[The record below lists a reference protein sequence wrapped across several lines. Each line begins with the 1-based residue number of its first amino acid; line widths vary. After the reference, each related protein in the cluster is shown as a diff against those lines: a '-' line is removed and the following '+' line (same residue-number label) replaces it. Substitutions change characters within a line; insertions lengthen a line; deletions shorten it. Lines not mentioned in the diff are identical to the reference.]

1 MYSSTV
7 GQSRV
12 DTIVAAFAA
21 LILIA
26 LLGMLTGSAVLV
38 IAPIPLLALVLTL
51 LAVLGP
57 DNRWPDR
64 TTLLLVTAFHTVSV
78 ALWAV
83 VLGGIGDESPALA
96 GMPLSTG
103 VLTLIAWP
111 FYALLSG
118 PVYAACAARSGLVT
132 DPASAGRV

>member
-1 MYSSTV
+1 MYSSTA

-12 DTIVAAFAA
+12 DKFVAAFAA

-38 IAPIPLLALVLTL
+38 VAPIPFLAFVLTL

-118 PVYAACAARSGLVT
+118 PVYAACASRSGLVA
-132 DPASAGRV
+132 DPAQAGTV

>member
-1 MYSSTV
+1 MYSSTA

-12 DTIVAAFAA
+12 DKFVAAFAA

-64 TTLLLVTAFHTVSV
+64 ATLLLVTAFHTVSV

-83 VLGGIGDESPALA
+83 VLGGIGDEGPALA

-118 PVYAACAARSGLVT
+118 PVYAACAARSGLV
-132 DPASAGRV
+132 DNPASAGTV